1 MNMDKVREASKE
13 EAIESKFE
21 KAKEL
26 KLKGNEFFKSQKFKK
41 ALYQYHSALMYLK
54 GVECDINPS
63 VPFGETLK
71 LSAEKEANI
80 NILNAE
86 IQNNLAACF
95 LKQNPIKYN
104 RILEC
109 CKEAIKRQPDNLKAT
124 YRMALAYYHLKNY
137 DKARDSVLEA
147 NRIASGEDAAVRN
160 LANLINSKLCEEEK
174 ECIKLYKNS
183 LLANS
188 FK

>member
-26 KLKGNEFFKSQKFKK
+26 KLKGNEFFKSQNFKK

-71 LSAEKEANI
+71 LSAEKEDNI
-80 NILNAE
+80 NVLNAE

-124 YRMALAYYHLKNY
+124 YRMALAYYHLKDY
-137 DKARDSVLEA
+137 DKARDSILEA
-147 NRIASGEDAAVRN
+147 NRIASGEV
-160 LANLINSKLCEEEK
+160 ST
-174 ECIKLYKNS
+174 
-183 LLANS
+183 
-188 FK
+188 